1 MGGGIDCHSQSTYP
15 NPYCAMTPLIA
26 IKNLTAGYGQQQV
39 LHHVSLSIFPND
51 FLGIVGPNGGGKT
64 TLLKCILGLLKPQE
78 GEILFRSHR
87 KGAEGKDVL
96 RLGYLPQY
104 SHIDKKFPITVWDTI
119 LSGLMAET
127 SLLGRWNHE
136 EQERAHEVITR
147 MGLEGLEQRPIGALS
162 GGELQRVLLGR
173 AVVSNPELLVLDEPG
188 TYIDKRTEARL
199 YELLDELNKRC
210 AIVMVSHDTDS
221 LLRHARSL
229 AVVDRELTYYPT
241 TEGVTPFI

>member
-1 MGGGIDCHSQSTYP
+1 MGGGIDCHSQRTHP
-15 NPYCAMTPLIA
+15 NRYRTMTPLIE
-26 IKNLTAGYGQQQV
+26 IKDLTVGYGQQQV

-78 GEILFRSHR
+78 GEIRFRTIR
-87 KGAEGKDVL
+87 DDTEGKEKL

-119 LSGLMAET
+119 LSGLLAET
-127 SLLGRWNHE
+127 PLLSRWSSE
-136 EQERAHEVITR
+136 EQERAREVITR

-173 AVVSNPELLVLDEPG
+173 AVVSNPEVLVLDEPG

-199 YELLDELNKRC
+199 YELLDELNQRC
-210 AIVMVSHDTDS
+210 AIVMVSHDTES

-241 TEGVTPFI
+241 TEGVTSFS

>member
-1 MGGGIDCHSQSTYP
+1 
-15 NPYCAMTPLIA
+15 MTPLIE
-26 IKNLTAGYGQQQV
+26 IKDLTAGYGQQQV

-78 GEILFRSHR
+78 GEILFRSPEEGR
-87 KGAEGKDVL
+87 DGKDAL

-119 LSGLMAET
+119 LSGLLAET
-127 SLLGRWNHE
+127 PLLSRWSSE
-136 EQERAHEVITR
+136 EQERAREVITR

-173 AVVSNPELLVLDEPG
+173 AVVSNPEVLVLDEPG

-199 YELLDELNKRC
+199 YELLDELNQRC

-241 TEGVTPFI
+241 TEGVTSFS

>member
-1 MGGGIDCHSQSTYP
+1 
-15 NPYCAMTPLIA
+15 MTPLIE
-26 IKNLTAGYGQQQV
+26 IKNLTAGYGRQQV
-39 LHHVSLSIFPND
+39 LHHVNLSIFPND

-64 TLLKCILGLLKPQE
+64 TLLKCILGLLEPQE
-78 GEILFRSHR
+78 GEILFHSPQ
-87 KGAEGKDVL
+87 GQAEEKRAL

-104 SHIDKKFPITVWDTI
+104 SHIDKKFPITVWDTV
-119 LSGLMAET
+119 LSGLIAET
-127 SLLGRWNHE
+127 GLLSRWNHD
-136 EQERAHEVITR
+136 EQKRAKEVIAR
-147 MGLEGLEQRPIGALS
+147 MGLEGMEQRPIGALS

-173 AVVSNPELLVLDEPG
+173 AVVSNPEVLVLDEPG

-199 YELLDELNKRC
+199 YELLDELNVRC

-241 TEGVTPFI
+241 TEGITLND

>member
-1 MGGGIDCHSQSTYP
+1 
-15 NPYCAMTPLIA
+15 MTPLIE
-26 IKNLTAGYGQQQV
+26 IKDLTAGYDQQQV
-39 LHHVSLSIFPND
+39 LHHISLSIFPND

-78 GEILFRSHR
+78 GEIRFRTSREHT
-87 KGAEGKDVL
+87 EGKEKL

-119 LSGLMAET
+119 LSGLLAET
-127 SLLGRWNHE
+127 PILSRWSSE
-136 EQERAHEVITR
+136 EQERAREVITR

-173 AVVSNPELLVLDEPG
+173 AVVSNPEVLVLDEPG

-199 YELLDELNKRC
+199 YELLDELNEQC

-229 AVVDRELTYYPT
+229 AVVDRELTYYPAT
-241 TEGVTPFI
+241 KSGEFSIIPNLS

>member
-1 MGGGIDCHSQSTYP
+1 MNQ
-15 NPYCAMTPLIA
+15 LIE
-26 IKNLTAGYGQQQV
+26 IKNLSAGYGQQQV
-39 LHHVSLSIFPND
+39 LHHINLSIFPND

-78 GEILFRSHR
+78 GEIVFQSSREGSEGN
-87 KGAEGKDVL
+87 GAV

-119 LSGLMAET
+119 LSGLIAET
-127 SLLGRWNHE
+127 HLLSRWNRD
-136 EQERAHEVITR
+136 EQEKAREVIAR

-173 AVVSNPELLVLDEPG
+173 AVVSNPEVLVLDEPG
-188 TYIDKRTEARL
+188 TYIDKRTEERL
-199 YELLDELNKRC
+199 YELLDELNKHC
-210 AIVMVSHDTDS
+210 AIVMVSHDTDT

-229 AVVDRELTYYPT
+229 AVVDRALTYYPT
-241 TEGVTPFI
+241 TEGVTLFS